1 MLLYY
6 SNIEELNFC
15 LYMLMFLSRGLIE
28 SSFYNQ
34 PFIHNH
40 PLEFLFSQLNN
51 ESKGKK
57 KIRKERKTNRI
68 KLSN

>member
-51 ESKGKK
+51 ESKGKEEDQ
-57 KIRKERKTNRI
+57 ERTKN
-68 KLSN
+68 K